1 VNLKLLLAYDGTDF
15 AGWQTQPNQRTVQGV
30 LEAAIHDLTGD
41 QPMLLC
47 AGRTDAGVHALG
59 QVASVETRS
68 RIPPEKWR
76 PALQVRLPRD
86 LVVREVTE
94 VPARFH
100 ATYSAKSKRY
110 RYLIHNSRV
119 DDVMLRRHCWRVPW
133 PLDVDAMQ
141 EAANRLLGTHDFRSF
156 ETNWPNKATSVRTV
170 MDLQVVRTEPGSF
183 FQGRSML
190 RERREARDERR
201 EPEAGP
207 RASDEEWTV
216 SRSETAAT
224 LTPSPSPGGRGE
236 PAVGSGHPPSAIS
249 HPPTKNQEPRTKDSQ
264 SEFIVIEIEADGFLY
279 NMVRT
284 ITGTLVNVG
293 RGTWTPDD
301 VEQILKAQNRMRA
314 GDTCPAEGLYLV
326 EVHYPENEDEL

>member
-1 VNLKLLLAYDGTDF
+1 MNLKLLLAYDGTDF

-30 LEAAIHDLTGD
+30 LEAAIRDLTGD

-141 EAANRLLGTHDFRSF
+141 EAAKRLLGTHDFRSF

-170 MDLQVVRTEPGSF
+170 MDLQVVRTDPGPF

-190 RERREARDERR
+190 G
-201 EPEAGP
+201 GP
-207 RASDEEWTV
+207 SAS
-216 SRSETAAT
+216 R
-224 LTPSPSPGGRGE
+224 E
-236 PAVGSGHPPSAIS
+236 PAVDSGHLPSAIR
-249 HPPTKNQEPRTKDSQ
+249 HPPTKNQEPGTKNVFAPQ
-264 SEFIVIEIEADGFLY
+264 PEFIVIEIEADGFLY

>member
-1 VNLKLLLAYDGTDF
+1 MNLKLLLAYDGTDF

-170 MDLQVVRTEPGSF
+170 MDLQVVRTDPGPF

-190 RERREARDERR
+190 VGPRVEGL
-201 EPEAGP
+201 GP
-207 RASDEEWTV
+207 RA
-216 SRSETAAT
+216 
-224 LTPSPSPGGRGE
+224 RGE
-236 PAVGSGHPPSAIS
+236 LAVDSGHPPSAIS
-249 HPPTKNQEPRTKDSQ
+249 HPPTKNSSSQ
-264 SEFIVIEIEADGFLY
+264 PSTLNPQPEFIVIEIEADGFLY

-284 ITGTLVNVG
+284 LTGTLVNVG